1 MHSIALEALDLSHH
15 SDDAKRCEILIALA
29 EAQQQTND
37 VAGAQESLYEA
48 AEIAQRLGDWPR
60 LADIVLA
67 APALH
72 WPSPGVPNGLVIILA
87 EKILQCLPEQDAIR
101 RILVMARWAA
111 ELSYQHEEREH
122 SEQLAA
128 HALKMFQNLGGD
140 EASMLK
146 FLRLRDRVLR
156 RPEQAQERL
165 GNSLEVIRIARQT
178 W

>member
-1 MHSIALEALDLSHH
+1 MLLVR
-15 SDDAKRCEILIALA
+15 KRAFMRLP
-29 EAQQQTND
+29 
-37 VAGAQESLYEA
+37 
-48 AEIAQRLGDWPR
+48 EIAQRFGDWR
-60 LADIVLA
+60 LLADIVVA

-111 ELSYQHEEREH
+111 ELSYQREEQER
-122 SEQLAA
+122 SEQLSE
-128 HALKMFQNLGGD
+128 HALKMFRNIDGD
-140 EASMLK
+140 EALMLR

-165 GNSLEVIRIARQT
+165 RNSLEVFAPPPQ